1 MKKALYWIAPV
12 VIAAGLCTLR
22 ADDSSPPAAP
32 QNASDY
38 YQTADA
44 YVWFVE
50 HTAALDKD
58 IDAAGVAAVLKSEE
72 LLKSKDP
79 QQAADFYLKVVYDSK
94 SHAVTRAA
102 RMELY
107 EVYKSMGQTDKAL
120 EQLQLVMTEAQ

>member
-1 MKKALYWIAPV
+1 MKKAFCWIGPAV
-12 VIAAGLCTLR
+12 VVAGLCTLR

-44 YVWFVE
+44 YVWYVE
-50 HTAALDKD
+50 HTAAVDKD
-58 IDAAGVAAVLKSEE
+58 PDSAGVAAVIKSEE
-72 LLKSKDP
+72 LLKTKDP
-79 QQAADFYLKVVYDSK
+79 QAAADYYLKVVYDAK
-94 SHAVTRAA
+94 SHAVIRAA

-107 EVYKSMGQTDKAL
+107 EVYKSMGQADKAL

>member
-1 MKKALYWIAPV
+1 MKKALCWIAPV
-12 VIAAGLCTLR
+12 VVAAGFCTLR
-22 ADDSSPPAAP
+22 ADDSAPPAA

-58 IDAAGVAAVLKSEE
+58 VDAAGVAAVLKSEE
-72 LLKSKDP
+72 LLKTKDP

-107 EVYKSMGQTDKAL
+107 EVYKGMGQTD
-120 EQLQLVMTEAQ
+120 

>member
-1 MKKALYWIAPV
+1 MKKALCWVVPV
-12 VIAAGLCTLR
+12 AVAAGLCSLR

-44 YVWFVE
+44 YVWYVE

-58 IDAAGVAAVLKSEE
+58 AESAGVAAVLKSEE
-72 LLKSKDP
+72 LLKTKDP
-79 QQAADFYLKVVYDSK
+79 QAALDYYLKVVYDSK

-107 EVYKSMGQTDKAL
+107 EVYKSMGQPDKAL
-120 EQLQLVMTEAQ
+120 EQLQLVIAEP